1 MNSVD
6 DLGITW
12 GMSQLKFVKSATK
25 LSEFPLDHKPEVAIA
40 GRSNAGKSSLINV
53 LARSRQPMA
62 KVSQTPGKTALLNLF
77 DHKEGYRVVDMPGYG
92 YASRSGKEVASWRKM
107 IESFLLRRENLKVLL
122 LVMDIRRDWTDDE
135 QMLLDL
141 AEQENLQFA
150 LILSK
155 ADKLAK
161 SAVKIKKDKL
171 IQQLNVDLVLPFSNQ
186 TKEGLEML
194 EKKLFDWLL
203 A

>member
-1 MNSVD
+1 
-6 DLGITW
+6 
-12 GMSQLKFVKSATK
+12 MSHLKFVKSATK
-25 LSEFPLDHKPEVAIA
+25 LSEFPFDHKPEVALA

-53 LARSRQPMA
+53 LARSRQPLA

-77 DHKEGYRVVDMPGYG
+77 DHNEGYRVVDMPGYG
-92 YASRSGKEVASWRKM
+92 YASRGNKEVASWRKM

-122 LVMDIRRDWTDDE
+122 LVMDIRRDWSDEE

-141 AEQENLQFA
+141 AEQENLQFG

-155 ADKLAK
+155 ADKLTK
-161 SAVKIKKDKL
+161 SAVKAKKDKL
-171 IQQLNVDLVLPFSNQ
+171 IQQLKVDLVLPFSNQ

>member
-1 MNSVD
+1 
-6 DLGITW
+6 
-12 GMSQLKFVKSATK
+12 
-25 LSEFPLDHKPEVAIA
+25 
-40 GRSNAGKSSLINV
+40 
-53 LARSRQPMA
+53 
-62 KVSQTPGKTALLNLF
+62 
-77 DHKEGYRVVDMPGYG
+77 
-92 YASRSGKEVASWRKM
+92 
-107 IESFLLRRENLKVLL
+107 
-122 LVMDIRRDWTDDE
+122 
-135 QMLLDL
+135 MLLDL
-141 AEQENLQFA
+141 AERENLQFG

-155 ADKLAK
+155 ADKLSK

>member
-1 MNSVD
+1 
-6 DLGITW
+6 
-12 GMSQLKFVKSATK
+12 MSQLKFVKSATK
-25 LSEFPLDHKPEVAIA
+25 LSEFPFDHKPEVAFA

-53 LARSRQPMA
+53 LARSRQSMA

-77 DHKEGYRVVDMPGYG
+77 DHKEGYRIVDMPGYG

-107 IESFLLRRENLKVLL
+107 IESFLLGRENLKVLL
-122 LVMDIRRDWTDDE
+122 LVMDIRRDWSDEE

-141 AEQENLQFA
+141 AERENLQFG

-155 ADKLAK
+155 ADKLSK

-171 IQQLNVDLVLPFSNQ
+171 IQQLNIDLVLPFSNQ

>member
-1 MNSVD
+1 
-6 DLGITW
+6 
-12 GMSQLKFVKSATK
+12 MSHLKFVKSATK
-25 LSEFPLDHKPEVAIA
+25 LSEFPFDHKPEVALA

-53 LARSRQPMA
+53 LARSRQSMA

-107 IESFLLRRENLKVLL
+107 IESFLLGRENLKVLL
-122 LVMDIRRDWTDDE
+122 LVMDIRRDWSDEE

-141 AEQENLQFA
+141 AERENLQFG

-161 SAVKIKKDKL
+161 SAVKTKKDKL
-171 IQQLNVDLVLPFSNQ
+171 IQQLKVDLVLPFSNQ
-186 TKEGLEML
+186 TKEGLEIL